1 MNDKIMTVNKKEKE
15 NPSQDELLKIA
26 CERFTK
32 KLKVSNRERYASL
45 KGWNLSCQIY
55 VN

>member
-1 MNDKIMTVNKKEKE
+1 MNDRIMTVNKKEKE

-32 KLKVSNRERYASL
+32 KLKVSDYKLTYDGNGKLTACRW
-45 KGWNLSCQIY
+45 G
-55 VN
+55 

>member
-1 MNDKIMTVNKKEKE
+1 MKDKIMAVNKKGKE

-32 KLKVSNRERYASL
+32 KLKVSNRKLTYDGNGKIIACRW
-45 KGWNLSCQIY
+45 G
-55 VN
+55 